1 MDQATT
7 FTEHEQIIGELLEEI
22 ASLQAKGHPI
32 LRDGIFPS
40 TREHRFLPY
49 NRTDEN
55 IFLSAAI
62 CFLLQRFRSALHPGQ
77 QLLAEDI
84 CQKVIACYPYYRK
97 NTERE
102 TYNFFEHKPNA
113 HFPHGL
119 LASNLQFL
127 RPADDVDDT
136 SLIYLT
142 SKKNEEQIAWL
153 KNKLP
158 QHANIT
164 SRKQIR
170 HTFPHYSHLQ
180 AYSTFFGEK
189 MYIEFDCCVLSNL
202 LMLLLNSEHPLNQHD
217 LDSLKYVT
225 SVIEKEEHISHPFV
239 VAPSYPRSSH
249 ILYHTSRLVHV
260 THCPEVLPLRKAL
273 EKSVRKELE
282 KSPRNEMDRL
292 LLSISAKRLNITI
305 PPSIVGFNKSKII
318 KEDFFYVSLWSL
330 SSSPKFRKLDKLTF
344 FQVRFRCPAFN
355 LALLMENHLLSV
367 GNP

>member
-1 MDQATT
+1 MNQTT
-7 FTEHEQIIGELLEEI
+7 TSEHKKEIGELLKEI
-22 ASLQAKGHPI
+22 ANLQAKKHPL

-49 NRTDEN
+49 HRIDEN

-62 CFLLQRFRSALHPGQ
+62 CFLLQRFRPLLTTAQ
-77 QLLAEDI
+77 QRLADDI
-84 CQKVIACYPYYRK
+84 CQKVTACYPYYRK

-113 HFPHGL
+113 HFPHGI
-119 LASNLQFL
+119 LAHRLQFL

-142 SKKNEEQIAWL
+142 SKKNERQVAWL

-158 QHANIT
+158 QHANI
-164 SRKQIR
+164 SSGKQIG

-202 LMLLLNSEHPLNQHD
+202 LMLLLNSEQPLNQHD
-217 LDSLKYVT
+217 LDSLKYIT
-225 SVIEKEEHISHPFV
+225 SVIEKEEHISSPFV

-260 THCPEVLPLRKAL
+260 THRPEVFPLRKAL
-273 EKSVRKELE
+273 VKSVRKELE
-282 KSPRNEMDRL
+282 NPPRNEMDRL
-292 LLSISAKRLNITI
+292 LLSISAKRLNIPI
-305 PPSIVGFNKSKII
+305 PPTIAGFKKSQII

-330 SSSPKFRKLDKLTF
+330 SSSPKFRKLDKLAF
-344 FQVRFRCPAFN
+344 FQVRFRCRAFN
-355 LALLMENHLLSV
+355 LALLMENHLLSA
-367 GNP
+367 GNH